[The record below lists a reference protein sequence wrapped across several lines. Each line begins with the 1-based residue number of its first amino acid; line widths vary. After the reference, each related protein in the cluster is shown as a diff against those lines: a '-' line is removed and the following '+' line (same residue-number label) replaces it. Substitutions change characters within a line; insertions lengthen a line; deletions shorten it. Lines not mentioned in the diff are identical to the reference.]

1 MFQRSAVSAN
11 ASPNPSGSGRLRVHF
26 ASENEQIR
34 HSGRVL
40 LITMACLVVPSM
52 TGCRGRAKQE
62 VYSQKMAREIR
73 LLEDQ
78 LYEADYENRVLIEK
92 LRRAKAAAAAA
103 ATSPPPAQRRTPN
116 LSQGLSKPSVTDTK
130 RPPEPVVDPE
140 PNSSQNDAGTSD
152 DFDMGSGLEDPEFI
166 DPGVPDKFTPRDQP
180 LSDPDDPPSSDSGAT
195 PGTEDIPPGT
205 KPPSDTPFDFGN
217 GMDLDSMIDPG
228 EPFIPDTDPGT
239 LLPAPTQP
247 VPPGPNDLKFDPVV
261 PGDPVP
267 PSSPSGRPDNP
278 PGQIELPA
286 GLGMLGGLGKVN
298 GAPEKIELYVAKL
311 SVNEKNSLPR
321 FVSDTTSTQQSA
333 TNPDYPPTEG
343 IDVVVDSLD
352 QYGHGIALIGES
364 HDPLTKLASSE
375 KPQPK
380 AMPASL
386 EQTFLSVVVLDASK
400 TGDDAKLGRWDFG
413 PDQLVR
419 LQQMSAVD
427 LPRESLRIPI
437 RWKDKQ
443 PAGEKVVVFVRLKQG
458 ERDVRCDVE
467 MDLRSKASV
476 AGWLPRR

>member
-1 MFQRSAVSAN
+1 MFST
-11 ASPNPSGSGRLRVHF
+11 
-26 ASENEQIR
+26 I
-34 HSGRVL
+34 
-40 LITMACLVVPSM
+40 
-52 TGCRGRAKQE
+52 GCRGRAKRE

-92 LRRAKAAAAAA
+92 LRRAKAAAASAG
-103 ATSPPPAQRRTPN
+103 TNPPPASRRNPN
-116 LSQGLSKPSVTDTK
+116 LTQGLSKPSVTDSK
-130 RPPEPVVDPE
+130 RPPDPVVDPE
-140 PNSSQNDAGTSD
+140 PDSSNDDAGD
-152 DFDMGSGLEDPEFI
+152 DFDMGADLEGPEFI
-166 DPGVPDKFTPRDQP
+166 DPGVPDKFAPRDQP
-180 LSDPDDPPSSDSGAT
+180 LIDPSDPSPADLDVSPDA
-195 PGTEDIPPGT
+195 EDVPPGKKDQT
-205 KPPSDTPFDFGN
+205 DIPFDFGN

-228 EPFIPDTDPGT
+228 EPFIPDSDPGS

-247 VPPGPNDLKFDPVV
+247 VPPGTNDLKFDPVV

-267 PSSPSGRPDNP
+267 PSSPSGRPDSP
-278 PGQIELPA
+278 PGQIDLPA

-298 GAPEKIELYVAKL
+298 GAPERIELYTAKL
-311 SVNEKNSLPR
+311 SVNDKNSLPR
-321 FVSDTTSTQQSA
+321 FASDTASNQA
-333 TNPDYPPTEG
+333 PPTNPDYPPTEG
-343 IDVVVDSLD
+343 IDVVVDSMD
-352 QYGHGIALIGES
+352 QYGHAIALMGDS
-364 HDPLTKLASSE
+364 LNPVTKLASSE

-380 AMPASL
+380 PIPESF
-386 EQTFLSVVVLDASK
+386 EKSFLSIVVLDASK
-400 TGDDAKLGRWDFG
+400 TGDEAKLGRWDFG

-443 PAGEKVVVFVRLKQG
+443 PAGEKVVVFVRMKQG
-458 ERDVRCDVE
+458 ERDVRCDAE